1 MNHLRISGIASGM
14 DTETM
19 VRDLMRAQRMQL
31 DRFNQEKQL
40 MLWRQEQ
47 YNDVNKDFANFI
59 IDTRKEL
66 ELVKITDSGI
76 TLSNNLSG
84 FSWVKKTT
92 VSDENILTA
101 TAVASAAIGSHKIRV
116 HQLAEGANIGSIGQ
130 VVKSDNSAATATTK
144 LEELG
149 VAQDSSLAFEIQ
161 TEEGLKTVNISYK
174 KTDTIADLVKK
185 INTAATADEDPLSI
199 QASFDNTA
207 GRFFLSTK
215 GTGSKTQIKVTSD
228 DQGLL
233 IGENNCFK
241 IFDDLTKGLSGQ
253 DAKIDFDGAKD
264 IFYTSN
270 TFTLNGIQIN
280 LKALSA
286 NPDMDEFTI
295 KVDTDVDSVYKKIQ
309 LFVEKYNEMIDKT
322 DKKLSEKRYRDYL
335 PLTDEQKEGMKDSD
349 IEKWEERSK
358 SGLLRNDSFINNT
371 LAKIRTGLYEEVK
384 GLTGSYNQLHQIGI
398 TTGDWKDRGKLVIDE
413 TKLKKAMI
421 EDGEGV
427 LQLMFSPSNEDDRS
441 KSGLVNRL
449 YDDMVVGMKDII
461 DKSGTGDNASLY
473 RNVEINMLIDFV
485 TDMGSISYLDKD
497 VLNIEKQ
504 IFDEEDRLNRIEDSY
519 WRKFTAMEKAISQ
532 MNSQSTWIAQQFGGG
547 M

>member
-185 INTAATADEDPLSI
+185 INTAATADEDPLGI

-413 TKLKKAMI
+413 TKLKRAMI